1 MVASNP
7 SRPASYPP
15 ALALISGKGG
25 VGRSSLAL
33 NLALS
38 IGALEQRVLLVD
50 ADPNPGH
57 LALLAGY
64 ELPESFLPLG
74 ITQTLALSE
83 SVDLLQ
89 FHAATED
96 TRCQPLHIDGEALSA
111 FESRYDI
118 IIADTGSGIAASAQ
132 AAARA
137 ADASWVVIT
146 PELTAVADGYATAKS
161 LLCFE
166 PATRLG
172 CLVNAAEDE
181 EEAEDLHHGFAD
193 LLDRFLEAK
202 IDNRGYIPFDRTVR
216 DAAKSQSPFC
226 LAKPST
232 QAALAVAALASE
244 LTERHPIVTLPRHR
258 AYLEGIADFVSAS
271 PDGSL
276 AMRQAQEP
284 SLIV

>member
-1 MVASNP
+1 MN
-7 SRPASYPP
+7 YPP
-15 ALALISGKGG
+15 ALALVSGKGG

-38 IGALEQRVLLVD
+38 IGALEQQVLLVD

-64 ELPESFLPLG
+64 ESPESFLPRG

-89 FHAATED
+89 FHTAMEYGC
-96 TRCQPLHIDGEALSA
+96 CQQLHTDGEVLSA
-111 FESRYDI
+111 FESRYDL
-118 IIADTGSGIAASAQ
+118 IIADTGSGIDASAQ

-161 LLCFE
+161 LLTFE
-166 PATRLG
+166 SATRLG

-181 EEAEDLHHGFAD
+181 EEADDLHQGFAD
-193 LLDRFLEAK
+193 LLDRFLGAK
-202 IDNRGYIPFDRTVR
+202 IDNRGYIPLDRTVR

-232 QAALAVAALASE
+232 PAALAVAALANE

-258 AYLEGIADFVSAS
+258 TYLEGIADYVSAS
-271 PDGSL
+271 PGSL

>member
-1 MVASNP
+1 
-7 SRPASYPP
+7 
-15 ALALISGKGG
+15 